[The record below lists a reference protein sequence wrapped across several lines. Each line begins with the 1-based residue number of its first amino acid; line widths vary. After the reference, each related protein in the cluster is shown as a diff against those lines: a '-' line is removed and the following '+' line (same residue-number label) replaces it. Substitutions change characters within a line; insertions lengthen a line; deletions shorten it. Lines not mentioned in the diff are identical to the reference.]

1 MKNKQLKW
9 LLYFDEEAG
18 QGTEGGTGTETGTE
32 NGSQGT
38 EKKPDNGTDD
48 RKVAK
53 YSDDDLDRIINQ
65 KFAKWQSAQQEKI
78 DEATRLANMTAQE
91 RAEHERDKLQ
101 KELDELK
108 HKTAV
113 ADMERTARNILLADG
128 ISVPDF
134 LVSTLVREDA
144 EETSKAVKTF
154 AEAYKSSIQDAV
166 KQQLTHN
173 APQTGGMSGLTKEA
187 IMKVKDPIKRQALIK
202 QNMALFKR

>member
-144 EETSKAVKTF
+144 EETSKAVKKF
-154 AEAYKSSIQDAV
+154 AEAYKSSVQDAV

>member
-1 MKNKQLKW
+1 MKNKALKW
-9 LLYFDEEAG
+9 LLYFDDEAG
-18 QGTEGGTGTETGTE
+18 KETEGGTGTETGTE
-32 NGSQGT
+32 NQET
-38 EKKPDNGTDD
+38 EKKPDSGTDD

-101 KELDELK
+101 KELDDLK
-108 HKTAV
+108 HKNAI
-113 ADMERTARNILLADG
+113 ADMEKTARNILLADG

-134 LVSTLVREDA
+134 LVSTLVRDDA

-154 AEAYKSSIQDAV
+154 AEAYKSSVQDAV
-166 KQQLTHN
+166 KQQLTHTT
-173 APQTGGMSGLTKEA
+173 PQTGGTSGLTKEA

-202 QNMALFKR
+202 QNMGLFKR

>member
-154 AEAYKSSIQDAV
+154 AEAYKSSVQDAV

-202 QNMALFKR
+202 QNMALFKH

>member
-18 QGTEGGTGTETGTE
+18 QGTEGGTGTGTGTE

-38 EKKPDNGTDD
+38 EKKPDNETDD

-91 RAEHERDKLQ
+91 RAEHERDKLR

-154 AEAYKSSIQDAV
+154 AEAYKSSVQDAV

>member
-18 QGTEGGTGTETGTE
+18 QGTEGSTGTETGTE

-154 AEAYKSSIQDAV
+154 AEAYKSSVQDAV

>member
-91 RAEHERDKLQ
+91 RAEHERDRLQ

>member
-18 QGTEGGTGTETGTE
+18 QGTEGGTGTDTGTE
-32 NGSQGT
+32 NGSQGE

-65 KFAKWQSAQQEKI
+65 KFAKWQSLQEKK

-91 RAEHERDKLQ
+91 RAEHERDELR
-101 KELDELK
+101 KELDEFK

-154 AEAYKSSIQDAV
+154 AEAYKSSVQDAV

-173 APQTGGMSGLTKEA
+173 APQTGSTSGLTKEA

-202 QNMALFKR
+202 QNMNLFKR

>member
-154 AEAYKSSIQDAV
+154 AEAYKSSVQDAV